1 MNIFAD
7 DTSVQQSIIDIT
19 FFEKVNRDLQR
30 LTVFGKQC
38 LILFNALKTEYII
51 ISRQQ
56 NRPNHPDIFLNEE
69 PILKVNQHT
78 HLGLTISNTLSW
90 SVHINR
96 VIAKA
101 DKRLNVICRCQQVL
115 PRSCKEMLYKTT
127 IRPVLDYGDIIYDAC
142 LKS

>member
-38 LILFNALKTEYII
+38 LILFNALETEYKI

-56 NRPNHPDIFLNEE
+56 NRPNHPDIFLN
-69 PILKVNQHT
+69 
-78 HLGLTISNTLSW
+78 
-90 SVHINR
+90 
-96 VIAKA
+96 
-101 DKRLNVICRCQQVL
+101 
-115 PRSCKEMLYKTT
+115 
-127 IRPVLDYGDIIYDAC
+127 
-142 LKS
+142 